1 MKVVCIHK
9 SPNPT
14 PHGTLNFT
22 VGKQYDCEIIDVG
35 IIDVGTDSFI
45 KQTDGSSL
53 IYEMTN
59 DEGMSRSFSKIRFNK
74 SFTPLSQLRED
85 KLKELGI

>member
-9 SPNPT
+9 ST
-14 PHGTLNFT
+14 SKHMKSHYFT
-22 VGKQYDCEIIDVG
+22 VGKQYDCEIIDV
-35 IIDVGTDSFI
+35 VTNSFI
-45 KQTDGSSL
+45 KQADGSSL